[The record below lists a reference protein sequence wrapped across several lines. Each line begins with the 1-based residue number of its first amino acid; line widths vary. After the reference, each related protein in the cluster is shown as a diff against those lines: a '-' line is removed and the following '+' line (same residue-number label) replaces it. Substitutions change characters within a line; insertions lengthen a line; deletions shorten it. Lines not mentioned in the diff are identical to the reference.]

1 MKEAASPRPPVKK
14 RRLLRELQP
23 TSMTNKS
30 VKVLT
35 EDCRSLKL
43 PISGTKP
50 ELKARI
56 RDARKDRP
64 PLSSLL
70 AKEKGQTIT

>member
-1 MKEAASPRPPVKK
+1 MKEAASPGPPVKK

-30 VKVLT
+30 LKDLK

-50 ELKARI
+50 N
-56 RDARKDRP
+56 
-64 PLSSLL
+64 
-70 AKEKGQTIT
+70 